1 MFSIITEC
9 CRKCCNCC
17 EHYYFWS
24 REVIE
29 LNFLCCFFVVVT
41 VYLVCVRV
49 CVCVSVSVWDFL
61 DWYLLLSYSEGK
73 TGGPEAADFSDILH
87 LGTSAKLSQPGSAA
101 VSSSK
106 PTRGALLRESYQNLP
121 AIRSC
126 YLSHFVHLQP
136 ALVRS
141 QASYQ
146 GRNYLI
152 QSMLLPEVRGPILPS
167 DWPFFPLISLY
178 NKVTNA
184 ETRGAVLNSL
194 PLDLVNTVTWNL
206 QWVLLL
212 ESWRPKTL
220 QSIPIAAKLAR
231 LMCIFLTGG
240 DLFLEAPIHC
250 YTAAL
255 LSVYCQPK
263 ALDSLNL
270 DAPLPGLASFH
281 DLYISLLEQFEGVSF
296 GDPLFGVFVLLPL
309 QKRFSVHLRLSVFG
323 EHTSILR
330 ALGVPLQQV
339 ITLHGCCLHVIEI
352 LGSCLCFSNPVLV
365 ILSAL
370 LLLCPSV
377 SSRILILP
385 SLTSFHCS
393 SRKSSAWN
401 VKWSMNGEQYFC
413 LFVFFLEVYYSI
425 YSSVYYWLFLFLFF

>member
-1 MFSIITEC
+1 MQALHDHCVEVFHSRALVFLTPNVVLWIPFKYTKVADALQTLSIIIAECYRKSCEC
-9 CRKCCNCC
+9 CAYTIVPNPGRLQRLISVVFFCLVFGGFF
-17 EHYYFWS
+17 YFLSWCLS
-24 REVIE
+24 
-29 LNFLCCFFVVVT
+29 
-41 VYLVCVRV
+41 
-49 CVCVSVSVWDFL
+49 
-61 DWYLLLSYSEGK
+61 LSYSEGK
-73 TGGPEAADFSDILH
+73 AGGPEAADFSDILH
-87 LGTSAKLSQPGSAA
+87 LGTSAKLAQPGSAA
-101 VSSSK
+101 AFFSK
-106 PTRGALLRESYQNLP
+106 ATRGALLKESYQNLP
-121 AIRSC
+121 FIRSC

-136 ALVRS
+136 TLKRS
-141 QASYQ
+141 QAFYQ

-152 QSMLLPEVRGPILPS
+152 QSMLLPEVKGPILPS

-212 ESWRPKTL
+212 ETWRAKTL

-231 LMCIFLTGG
+231 LMCVFLTGS
-240 DLFLEAPIHC
+240 DLFLEAPIHR

-323 EHTSILR
+323 EHTSVLQ

-339 ITLHGCCLHVIEI
+339 ILAYGSCLSLHISGL
-352 LGSCLCFSNPVLV
+352 LGSCLCFFNLNLG
-365 ILSAL
+365 ILWALAL
-370 LLLCPSV
+370 LPHPSL
-377 SSRILILP
+377 SSRIIMLSL
-385 SLTSFHCS
+385 LTSF
-393 SRKSSAWN
+393 
-401 VKWSMNGEQYFC
+401 
-413 LFVFFLEVYYSI
+413 LFSLKKV
-425 YSSVYYWLFLFLFF
+425 